1 MKITVL
7 GSGSSGGVPVVG
19 AGWGACDPD
28 NSKNHRTRPSILVEV
43 EDKIFL
49 IDTSPDMRVQLL
61 GAKVTRLDGVL
72 YTHAH
77 ADHLNGIDDLRGINR
92 SMGAPIDIYCDKATF
107 LTLEERFGYVF
118 APLADESSHYYK
130 PVLNPTI
137 ISAGNH
143 FKIQDINISVF
154 DQDHGFSRTLGYRIG
169 PFGYSTDVVGLPEAS
184 FEALEGVDTWLLGCF
199 TYRQHSTHVHLA
211 KALKWIER
219 LGPKQAILTHLG
231 PDLDFEELTKI
242 LPSNVAVAFDG
253 MRIDV
258 SD

>member
-92 SMGAPIDIYCDKATF
+92 SMDAPIDIYCDKATF

-118 APLADESSHYYK
+118 APLADGSRYYYK

-137 ISAGNH
+137 ISAGDQ

-231 PDLDFEELTKI
+231 PDLDFEELTRI

-253 MRIDV
+253 MRIDI